1 VLYYLQESYESYAN
15 IECRM
20 LSNFHFP
27 VANTKQEITEMRN
40 LSNTLDDKIL
50 QSENLRS
57 NLRDK
62 LGKLKQSIREARE
75 EANKVR
81 TMQLFCTDCKTIVKV
96 SSIWLCQ

>member
-1 VLYYLQESYESYAN
+1 
-15 IECRM
+15 M
-20 LSNFHFP
+20 LSNFNFP

-81 TMQLFCTDCKTIVKV
+81 RQCNCFVLTVK
-96 SSIWLCQ
+96 LL